1 MTLRLLATPLVAA
14 TLLLSTLG
22 CSKKQEAAAP
32 AATGSYK
39 LDGVV
44 KTCQVTAL
52 SVPASSA
59 TQVPGDQLLVT
70 LTTTPQPAGGP
81 EGVVLTFSKP
91 FGQVPAAY
99 QLGGFAYLLG
109 TTGTP
114 YNNEVTTL
122 QEANGSYSG
131 TFSGTPATT
140 GTGTTL
146 ARKITDGVF
155 AGVRP

>member
-1 MTLRLLATPLVAA
+1 MTIRLLATPLVAA

-22 CSKKQEAAAP
+22 CSKKEAAAP
-32 AATGSYK
+32 AVTGSYK

-52 SVPASSA
+52 SVPASSS
-59 TQVPGDQLLVT
+59 TQVPGDQLLLT
-70 LTTTPQPAGGP
+70 LITTPQPAGGP
-81 EGVVLTFSKP
+81 EGIVLTFSKP
-91 FGQVPAAY
+91 FGQPPAAY
-99 QLGGFAYLLG
+99 QLDGFAYLLG
-109 TTGTP
+109 TSGTP

-122 QEANGSYSG
+122 QEASGSYSG

>member
-1 MTLRLLATPLVAA
+1 
-14 TLLLSTLG
+14 LLLSTLG
-22 CSKKQEAAAP
+22 CSKKEDAAP

-52 SVPASSA
+52 SVPASSS
-59 TQVPGDQLLVT
+59 TQVPGDQLLLT
-70 LTTTPQPAGGP
+70 LTTIPQPAGGP

-91 FGQVPAAY
+91 AGQAPTAY
-99 QLGGFAYLLG
+99 QLDGFTYLLATSG
-109 TTGTP
+109 VP

-140 GTGTTL
+140 STGNTP

-155 AGVRP
+155 TSVRP

>member
-1 MTLRLLATPLVAA
+1 MTLRLLATPLVTA

-22 CSKKQEAAAP
+22 CSKKDAAAP
-32 AATGSYK
+32 TATGSYK

-52 SVPASSA
+52 SVPASSS

-81 EGVVLTFSKP
+81 EGVVLTFSKR
-91 FGQVPAAY
+91 FGQPTAAY
-99 QLGGFAYLLG
+99 QLDGFSYLLG
-109 TTGTP
+109 TSGTP

-122 QEANGSYSG
+122 QETNGSYSG

-140 GTGTTL
+140 STGTTPV
-146 ARKITDGVF
+146 RKITDGVF
-155 AGVRP
+155 TSVRP